1 MHCTET
7 DCYRDYYARGLC
19 RSHYDRGWRRST
31 HRPLTDVDPVNV
43 ELACEGYPQWLTP
56 IERRAAVAVLSG
68 RGLGDREVG
77 ERLGLSAR
85 SVLRI
90 RRQHGIESRWA
101 A

>member
-1 MHCTET
+1 MYKKCGE
-7 DCYRDYYARGLC
+7 CQGSAYARGLC
-19 RSHYDRGWRRST
+19 RSHYDRIWRRSA
-31 HRPLTDVDPVNV
+31 HRPLADFDPVNV
-43 ELACEGYPQWLTP
+43 ELASDGSAQWLTP
-56 IERRAAVAVLSG
+56 AERRAAVAVLSG
-68 RGLGDREVG
+68 RGLADREVG